1 MRIFLFFILFYFLN
15 IVAIGVESFAENSKL
30 DYQGIRDNLRSL
42 DSRLDKLIH
51 AIDDANNSSRKTTN
65 LKNPPPNV
73 ARQNTNKSFST
84 QRTIQVKE
92 KGGICWF

>member
-1 MRIFLFFILFYFLN
+1 MRIYLFFILFYFLN
-15 IVAIGVESFAENSKL
+15 IVAIGVESYVENSKL

-65 LKNPPPNV
+65 LTPNRV
-73 ARQNTNKSFST
+73 NRAQWPTKENRQLLKHF
-84 QRTIQVKE
+84 V
-92 KGGICWF
+92 